1 MVIAIVSWIFAMVL
15 TMCRITNDIEMSGR
29 ANSGQI
35 LSVTGGSG
43 LMGIIII
50 TGEEMKLL

>member
-1 MVIAIVSWIFAMVL
+1 MVL